1 MPTLVPRDL
10 LELDYQQFRVD
21 SDNITIGWI
30 YSISD
35 CDISHFTLEGFERGD
50 VLTNSLQEP
59 TLVHNSTTNI
69 VSIPLRNNSGLYF
82 RLSSF
87 GENGE
92 LCGQDTKSQ
101 QIFYNLHITTGTLA
115 NKDNNKRLLRHF
127 SFGGAKGAGVV

>member
-1 MPTLVPRDL
+1 MYNLDRVPTLVPRDL
-10 LELDYQQFRVD
+10 LELDYQQLRVD

-30 YSISD
+30 YNISD
-35 CDISHFTLEGFERGD
+35 CDISHFTLEGFELDD

-69 VSIPLRNNSGLYF
+69 VNIQLRNALNHGELYF

-87 GENGE
+87 GKNGE

-101 QIFYNLHITTGTLA
+101 QIFYNLHSIT
-115 NKDNNKRLLRHF
+115 
-127 SFGGAKGAGVV
+127 SSYIS